1 MSAGA
6 QGPQP
11 TAAPVPGSVVA
22 PKANTASTVDLVVT
36 IALFVVIAMLS
47 GFAVLFGWVLGTVSQ
62 YGCDWESSTRVCN
75 RSMGMQTAVV
85 EAIVLVVVCTAGGV
99 LAAKVRRKRP
109 LGWLVALGTAAAV
122 AIALALTLAVVGAA
136 SGS

>member
-11 TAAPVPGSVVA
+11 TAAPVPGPVPA

-62 YGCDWESSTRVCN
+62 YGCDWESSTHVCN

>member
-1 MSAGA
+1 MPG
-6 QGPQP
+6 
-11 TAAPVPGSVVA
+11 PVPA

-85 EAIVLVVVCTAGGV
+85 EAIVLVVVCTTGGV

>member
-1 MSAGA
+1 MSAGS
-6 QGPQP
+6 QGSLPAGGP
-11 TAAPVPGSVVA
+11 APDTVAAPKPNVA
-22 PKANTASTVDLVVT
+22 RTVDLVVT
-36 IALFVVIAMLS
+36 VALFVVIAMLS
-47 GFAVLFGWVLGTVSQ
+47 GFAVLFGWVLGTMSQ

-85 EAIVLVVVCTAGGV
+85 EAIFLVFVCTAGGV

-122 AIALALTLAVVGAA
+122 AIAIALTLAVIGAA

>member
-1 MSAGA
+1 
-6 QGPQP
+6 
-11 TAAPVPGSVVA
+11 VPGSVVA

-47 GFAVLFGWVLGTVSQ
+47 GFAVLFGWVLGKVSQ

>member
-11 TAAPVPGSVVA
+11 TAAPVPGPVPA
-22 PKANTASTVDLVVT
+22 PKANTASTVDLVAT

-62 YGCDWESSTRVCN
+62 YGCDWDSSTRVCN

>member
-99 LAAKVRRKRP
+99 LAAKVRWKRP

>member
-1 MSAGA
+1 M
-6 QGPQP
+6 
-11 TAAPVPGSVVA
+11 PGSVVA

>member
-6 QGPQP
+6 QGPHP
-11 TAAPVPGSVVA
+11 AAAPVPGPVPA

-75 RSMGMQTAVV
+75 RSMGMRTAVV

>member
-1 MSAGA
+1 VPG
-6 QGPQP
+6 
-11 TAAPVPGSVVA
+11 PVPA

>member
-1 MSAGA
+1 M
-6 QGPQP
+6 
-11 TAAPVPGSVVA
+11 PGSVVA

-136 SGS
+136 SGSWRPLDGFGS

>member
-6 QGPQP
+6 QGPLP
-11 TAAPVPGSVVA
+11 AGRPVPDPVGA
-22 PKANTASTVDLVVT
+22 PKPNAAWTVDLVVT

-47 GFAVLFGWVLGTVSQ
+47 GFAALFGWVLGTMSQ

-75 RSMGMQTAVV
+75 RSMGVQTAVV
-85 EAIVLVVVCTAGGV
+85 EAIVLIVVCTGGGV

-122 AIALALTLAVVGAA
+122 AIALALTLAVIGAA

>member
-1 MSAGA
+1 MSAGS
-6 QGPQP
+6 QGPLP
-11 TAAPVPGSVVA
+11 DPVAAPKPNA
-22 PKANTASTVDLVVT
+22 EWTVDLVVT
-36 IALFVVIAMLS
+36 VALFVVIAMLS
-47 GFAVLFGWVLGTVSQ
+47 GFAVLFGWVLGTMSQ
-62 YGCDWESSTRVCN
+62 HGCDWESSTRVCN

-85 EAIVLVVVCTAGGV
+85 EAIVLVFVCTAGGV

-122 AIALALTLAVVGAA
+122 AIALALTLAVIGAA

>member
-11 TAAPVPGSVVA
+11 AAAPVPGSVVA

-47 GFAVLFGWVLGTVSQ
+47 GFAVLFGWVIGTVSQ

>member
-1 MSAGA
+1 M
-6 QGPQP
+6 
-11 TAAPVPGSVVA
+11 PGSVVA

-75 RSMGMQTAVV
+75 RSMGMRTAVV

>member
-1 MSAGA
+1 MSAGS
-6 QGPQP
+6 QGSLPAGGP
-11 TAAPVPGSVVA
+11 APDTVTA
-22 PKANTASTVDLVVT
+22 PKPNVARTVDLVVT
-36 IALFVVIAMLS
+36 VALFVVIAMLS
-47 GFAVLFGWVLGTVSQ
+47 GFAVLFGWVLGTMSQ

-85 EAIVLVVVCTAGGV
+85 EAIVLVFVCTAGGV
-99 LAAKVRRKRP
+99 RAAKVRRKRP

-122 AIALALTLAVVGAA
+122 AIAIALTLAVIGAA

>member
-6 QGPQP
+6 QGPHP
-11 TAAPVPGSVVA
+11 AAAPVPGSVVA

-99 LAAKVRRKRP
+99 LAAKGRRKRP

>member
-1 MSAGA
+1 MPG
-6 QGPQP
+6 
-11 TAAPVPGSVVA
+11 PVPA

>member
-6 QGPQP
+6 QGPHP
-11 TAAPVPGSVVA
+11 AAAPVPGPVPA

>member
-6 QGPQP
+6 QGPLP
-11 TAAPVPGSVVA
+11 AGRPVPDPVGA
-22 PKANTASTVDLVVT
+22 PKPNAAWTVDLVVA

-47 GFAVLFGWVLGTVSQ
+47 GFAVLFGWVLGTMSQ

-75 RSMGMQTAVV
+75 RSMGVQTAAV
-85 EAIVLVVVCTAGGV
+85 EAIVLIVVCTGGGV

-122 AIALALTLAVVGAA
+122 AIALALTLAVIGAS

>member
-1 MSAGA
+1 MSAGS
-6 QGPQP
+6 QGPLSAGGP
-11 TAAPVPGSVVA
+11 TPDTVAAPKPNA
-22 PKANTASTVDLVVT
+22 AWTVDLVVT
-36 IALFVVIAMLS
+36 VALFVVIAMLS
-47 GFAVLFGWVLGTVSQ
+47 GFAVLFGWVLGTMSQ

-85 EAIVLVVVCTAGGV
+85 EAIVLVFVCTAGGV

-122 AIALALTLAVVGAA
+122 AIALALTLAVIGAA

>member
-6 QGPQP
+6 QGPHP
-11 TAAPVPGSVVA
+11 AAAPVPGSVVA

>member
-11 TAAPVPGSVVA
+11 TAAPVPGPVPA

>member
-1 MSAGA
+1 MPG
-6 QGPQP
+6 
-11 TAAPVPGSVVA
+11 PVPA

-85 EAIVLVVVCTAGGV
+85 EAIVPRRRVHYRRSARGEGPSEAAARVARRARDGCGGGDRPRADACGGRGGV
-99 LAAKVRRKRP
+99 
-109 LGWLVALGTAAAV
+109 GF
-122 AIALALTLAVVGAA
+122 LTPA
-136 SGS
+136 

>member
-11 TAAPVPGSVVA
+11 AAAPVPGSVVA

>member
-1 MSAGA
+1 MSAGS
-6 QGPQP
+6 QGPLSAGGP
-11 TAAPVPGSVVA
+11 APDTVAASKPNA
-22 PKANTASTVDLVVT
+22 AWTVDLVVT
-36 IALFVVIAMLS
+36 VALFVVIAMLS
-47 GFAVLFGWVLGTVSQ
+47 GFAVLFGWVLGTMSQ

-85 EAIVLVVVCTAGGV
+85 EAIVLVFVCTAGGV

-109 LGWLVALGTAAAV
+109 LGWLVALGTAAAG
-122 AIALALTLAVVGAA
+122 AIALALTLAVIGAA

>member
-6 QGPQP
+6 QGPHP
-11 TAAPVPGSVVA
+11 AAAPVPGPVPA

-62 YGCDWESSTRVCN
+62 YGCDWESSTRVWN

>member
-1 MSAGA
+1 MSAGS
-6 QGPQP
+6 QGSLPAGGP
-11 TAAPVPGSVVA
+11 APDTVAAPKPNVA
-22 PKANTASTVDLVVT
+22 RTVDLVVT
-36 IALFVVIAMLS
+36 VALFVVIAMLS
-47 GFAVLFGWVLGTVSQ
+47 GFAVLFGWVLGTMSQ

-85 EAIVLVVVCTAGGV
+85 EAVVLVIVCTAGGV

-122 AIALALTLAVVGAA
+122 AIALALTLAVIGAA